1 MKKPYLIAE
10 ILLKRG
16 MPDSVVKEITAMNEY
31 EIFFLKRKCASL
43 HNSISKA

>member
-16 MPDSVVKEITAMNEY
+16 MPITVVKEITNLADH
-31 EIFFLKRKCASL
+31 EIRRLK
-43 HNSISKA
+43 ISSTEPNTAL